1 MKSYDCTKNGL
12 RQNYYAML
20 RYFLKFSEHL
30 LRTTFNVY
38 NQSFATLKMKIESL
52 INDQVCIF
60 VTRKKINA
68 ISQIQIKVKN
78 D

>member
-38 NQSFATLKMKIESL
+38 NQ
-52 INDQVCIF
+52 
-60 VTRKKINA
+60 
-68 ISQIQIKVKN
+68 
-78 D
+78 